1 MDRAPY
7 ALFKKGTELLEAGYP
22 AHAAVLLERVKDHYP
37 RKGSVREALG
47 RAYFN
52 CKKFSK
58 AKEEF
63 EASIDID
70 PTNHYAHY
78 GLGLSSFQLGE
89 RRLAIKHLKIA
100 VALDGDEKYREAL
113 SFLE

>member
-1 MDRAPY
+1 MEQAPY

-22 AHAAVLLERVKDHYP
+22 AQAAILLERVKVHYP

-52 CKKFSK
+52 CRRFLK

-78 GLGLSSFQLGE
+78 GLGLSSFKLGE
-89 RRLAIKHLKIA
+89 KNVAVKHLKIA
-100 VALDGDEKYREAL
+100 IALDEDEKYREAL